1 MGWDDRFD
9 EISGD
14 TVGCLVGVL
23 WTRRYSQGTE
33 YSLDVGASCL
43 RSSHCVELGTLSCL
57 ASAWKGA
64 IGSRGRLMR
73 ANLDPARPA
82 PEAARSRFAVSS
94 SLLRHDPYALL
105 ASREQ

>member
-1 MGWDDRFD
+1 MWGHR
-9 EISGD
+9 G
-14 TVGCLVGVL
+14 
-23 WTRRYSQGTE
+23 
-33 YSLDVGASCL
+33 L

-73 ANLDPARPA
+73 ANLDLARPA
-82 PEAARSRFAVSS
+82 PKAARSRFAVSS
-94 SLLRHDPYALL
+94 ALLRHDPYALL